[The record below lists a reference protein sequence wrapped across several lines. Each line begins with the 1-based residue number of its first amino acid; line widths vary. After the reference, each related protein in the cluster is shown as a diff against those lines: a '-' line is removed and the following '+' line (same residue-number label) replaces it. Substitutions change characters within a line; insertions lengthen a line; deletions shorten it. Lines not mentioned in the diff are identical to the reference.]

1 MITYRLRP
9 DATQVK
15 LDSELKTVTNVVNK
29 TDQKI
34 LGHMTNEEYYNRV
47 AADAASWPESTEADY
62 NTSKTEVLTYLSNI

>member
-29 TDQKI
+29 VDQKI
-34 LGHMTNEEYYNRV
+34 LGHMINEEYYNRV
-47 AADAASWPESTEADY
+47 AADAESWPESTEVDY
-62 NTSKTEVLTYLSNI
+62 NTSKIEVLTYLSNI